1 MLQHYFISVYA
12 TSQVLNTWDEASETS
27 YFQALA
33 ADPRVIG
40 IELPFL
46 ENRVV
51 YPMEWLKKNIPP
63 HWSLNL
69 TLLPA
74 VMQFVAS
81 NPKAGLA
88 STSEPDRKMAIALV
102 QKAQFYT
109 EELQQAFG
117 RPVVRSINLYSSPQ
131 NNAAGQQG
139 NKESL
144 QRSLAEIKKKKWGSI
159 ELNLEHCDA
168 FVSSHPAE
176 KGFLSL
182 KKEIESLEAVGG
194 IGLVLNWG
202 RSAIETHSVDGPLE
216 HLRKA
221 LSHRLL
227 RGFVFSGCTA
237 NPESPYGAWKDRHAP
252 PCSLCPESLLGEKEI
267 TNVFEL
273 INKQQQSPEF
283 YLGIKVSNRFV
294 PFDIKRSIELN
305 LESVSF
311 CSK

>member
-1 MLQHYFISVYA
+1 MLQHYFISAYA
-12 TSQVLNTWDEASETS
+12 TSQVLNTWNEASETS

-33 ADPRVIG
+33 ADPRAIG
-40 IELPFL
+40 IELPFF
-46 ENRVV
+46 EDRVV
-51 YPMEWLKKNIPP
+51 YPIEWLKKNIPA

-69 TLLPA
+69 TPLPA

-88 STSEPDRKMAIALV
+88 STSEPDRKVAIELIKKVLRYA
-102 QKAQFYT
+102 
-109 EELQQAFG
+109 EDLQQAFG

-131 NNAAGQQG
+131 NSVAGQQG
-139 NKESL
+139 NKEAL
-144 QRSLAEIKKKKWGSI
+144 QCSLAEIKKMKWGSI
-159 ELNLEHCDA
+159 ALNLEHCDA

-182 KKEIESLEAVGG
+182 EEEIESLEAVGG

-202 RSAIETHSVDGPLE
+202 RSAIERHSVDGPLQ
-216 HLRKA
+216 HLRQVLA
-221 LSHRLL
+221 HRLL

-237 NPESPYGAWKDRHAP
+237 NLESPYGSWKDRHAP
-252 PCSLCPESLLGEKEI
+252 PRQLCPESLLGEKEVAE
-267 TNVFEL
+267 VFNL
-273 INKQQQSPEF
+273 INEQQQSSEC
-283 YLGIKVSNRFV
+283 YLGIKVSNRFL